1 MVTFHVVLLADT
13 DPVVIVQLLKVF
25 VSLRGRN
32 PWDIFSIK
40 YLHIYD
46 VISVGSNLVFSF
58 GPHFPVII
66 LNIAFKTLISI
77 IFNPQ

>member
-1 MVTFHVVLLADT
+1 MVTFHVVLLADA
-13 DPVVIVQLLKVF
+13 DSVVIVQLLKVF

-46 VISVGSNLVFSF
+46 LISVVSNLVFSF
-58 GPHFPVII
+58 GPHFPVIT
-66 LNIAFKTLISI
+66 LNIVFKNSD
-77 IFNPQ
+77 FNYF